1 MTAIVKSGQSIWD
14 IAIQYCGSADAA
26 FSISRLNNISLT
38 ADLTAGAEL
47 ELPEVID
54 AAVVKYYTNNGIEPA
69 TGVTVA
75 SLEDNLTQ
83 TNNNTEMTALTT
95 IASAYDVSGGNADFT
110 PIEIGASGGIH
121 IQYSRTGMDA
131 NDAKLPIKYSIDG
144 ISYDTVEVDGEAVEL
159 ALDNDVDSIVLTDF
173 LPGTHV
179 QIGIDVGSAT
189 AGSVTVKALV

>member
-69 TGVTVA
+69 TA
-75 SLEDNLTQ
+75 
-83 TNNNTEMTALTT
+83 
-95 IASAYDVSGGNADFT
+95 
-110 PIEIGASGGIH
+110 
-121 IQYSRTGMDA
+121 
-131 NDAKLPIKYSIDG
+131 
-144 ISYDTVEVDGEAVEL
+144 
-159 ALDNDVDSIVLTDF
+159 
-173 LPGTHV
+173 
-179 QIGIDVGSAT
+179 
-189 AGSVTVKALV
+189 